1 MDNPYFFKK
10 NPFVIR
16 EKQGLKAVDNPFF
29 LRWTSSWILCGQ
41 VDKIYTIL
49 HTWKVE
55 SRTKKK
61 EKSEKTGLSTR
72 IIHNGDNVVNNRC
85 KTVDISFFVC
95 YNIDIMKR
103 TIDEIYQNE
112 ILVEK
117 KELLEKFRLLLLEY
131 NQKYNLTAILEEKD
145 VYYKH
150 FLDSAAGV
158 DLFSKG
164 ARVAEIG
171 SGAGFPSM
179 VLKILRPDLSFDLFE
194 SVGKKCEF
202 LHAVVDNFGFTGVNV
217 YNVRAED
224 AAKDSK
230 FREKYDFVTARA
242 VARMNTLSE
251 YCLPFV
257 KVGGKFVAYKSGD
270 KTEIEEAKSAYATLG
285 GKLKEVYEYS
295 LPEEYGD
302 RVLAVVEKV
311 KATPTRYPRGQG
323 KERKNP
329 L

>member
-1 MDNPYFFKK
+1 ME
-10 NPFVIR
+10 IR
-16 EKQGLKAVDNPFF
+16 
-29 LRWTSSWILCGQ
+29 
-41 VDKIYTIL
+41 
-49 HTWKVE
+49 
-55 SRTKKK
+55 
-61 EKSEKTGLSTR
+61 
-72 IIHNGDNVVNNRC
+72 
-85 KTVDISFFVC
+85 
-95 YNIDIMKR
+95 NIE
-103 TIDEIYQNE
+103 EIYQTE
-112 ILVEK
+112 ILGKQYER
-117 KELLEKFRLLLLEY
+117 LEKFRKMLLEY
-131 NQKYNLTAILEEKD
+131 NEKYNLTAILEEKD

-158 DLFSKG
+158 DLFTEN

-179 VLKILRPDLSFDLFE
+179 VLKILRDDLRFDLFE

-202 LHAVVDNFGFTGVNV
+202 LRAVVENFGFQGVHI

-224 AAKDSK
+224 AAKDNN
-230 FREKYDFVTARA
+230 FRQQYDIVTARA

-257 KVGGKFVAYKSGD
+257 KIGGTFIAYKSGD
-270 KTEIEEAKSAYATLG
+270 TTEIKEAENAYKTLG
-285 GKLKEVYEYS
+285 AKLKKVYGYS
-295 LPEEYGD
+295 LPEGYGD

-311 KATPTRYPRGQG
+311 KNTPPNYPRGQG

>member
-1 MDNPYFFKK
+1 MLKNKLSTKIIHKGDNDI
-10 NPFVIR
+10 NNR
-16 EKQGLKAVDNPFF
+16 LK
-29 LRWTSSWILCGQ
+29 S
-41 VDKIYTIL
+41 VDKY
-49 HTWKVE
+49 
-55 SRTKKK
+55 
-61 EKSEKTGLSTR
+61 EK
-72 IIHNGDNVVNNRC
+72 
-85 KTVDISFFVC
+85 VC
-95 YNIDIMKR
+95 YNRKTMKIR
-103 TIDEIYQNE
+103 TIEEIYNQE
-112 ILVEK
+112 VLGK

-145 VYYKH
+145 IYYKH
-150 FLDSAAGV
+150 FLDSAAGM
-158 DLFSKG
+158 DLFLEG

-202 LHAVVDNFGFTGVNV
+202 LRAVVDNFGFQNVNI
-217 YNVRAED
+217 YNLRAED
-224 AAKDSK
+224 AAKDGK

-270 KTEIEEAKSAYATLG
+270 KTEIEEAKNAYATLG
-285 GKLKEVYEYS
+285 GKLKAVYEYS

-311 KATPTRYPRGQG
+311 KSTPTRYPRGQG